1 MEPVFEFK
9 LNDGRDIVSATVT
22 YKEKD
27 VVKEK
32 EFVFFKNSGDFL
44 SQILEYCIL
53 KNIPINIK
61 Q

>member
-1 MEPVFEFK
+1 MEPVFECK
-9 LNDGRDIVSATVT
+9 LNEGRDIVSATVK
-22 YKEKD
+22 YKEKE

-53 KNIPINIK
+53 KNIPFDIK